1 MSNRVVVAVATTG
14 RASVVSQMLAR
25 LERLSPAP
33 HGVVVVGAGPDDVAG
48 LASSLPLTVALS
60 EKGLCRQR
68 NQALRVI
75 GEDADVVAFLD
86 DDYVPSP
93 GFIGGVQR
101 LFGTHPDIVVATG
114 RVIADGINSPGIS
127 FEAADALI
135 AADGEAPAGPDLVE
149 PRFGA
154 YGCNMVIRLSAVQ
167 DARFDENLPL
177 YGWQEDIDFSGQL
190 SRRGRV
196 VWTSAFSGVH
206 LGVKMGRTS
215 GVRLGYSQ
223 VVNPLY
229 LARKGTFPWSPA
241 LALIGKNLAANA
253 VRFLAPEPYVDR
265 RGRLAGNLL
274 AARDV
279 ALGRLDPT
287 RVLQLGSRS

>member
-1 MSNRVVVAVATTG
+1 MRIVVAVATTG

-25 LERLSPAP
+25 LERLSPPP

-48 LASSLPLTVALS
+48 LTSTLPLTVVLS

-68 NQALRVI
+68 NQALRTI
-75 GEDADVVAFLD
+75 GDDADVVAFLD
-86 DDYVPSP
+86 DDYVPAP
-93 GFIGGVQR
+93 GFIAGVER
-101 LFGTHPDIVVATG
+101 LFAAHPDVVVATG
-114 RVIADGINSPGIS
+114 RVIADGINSAGIG
-127 FEAADALI
+127 FEMADSLI
-135 AADGEAPAGPDLVE
+135 AADAADPNGALVIE

-154 YGCNMVIRLSAVQ
+154 YGCNMVIRVSAVQ

-196 VWTSAFSGVH
+196 VWSNAFSGVH

-229 LARKGTFPWSPA
+229 LARKGTFPWTPA
-241 LALIGKNLAANA
+241 LGLIGKNLVANL
-253 VRFLAPEPYVDR
+253 VKSLAPEPYVDR
-265 RGRLAGNLL
+265 RGRLQGNLL
-274 AARDV
+274 AVRDV
-279 ALGRLDPT
+279 AFGKVDPT
-287 RVLQLGSRS
+287 KVLRLNR